1 MATSMGVDTT
11 DTSVIWAPGDTSG
24 HFVSG
29 ATAAI
34 PESKFVVQTATAAP
48 TAAPSGNRVVLVS
61 DDLYYWDGDEWFGP
75 YVLAT

>member
-1 MATSMGVDTT
+1 MATDNT
-11 DTSVIWAPGDTSG
+11 DTSVIWGPGDAVG
-24 HFVSG
+24 HNPGG
-29 ATAAI
+29 ATVSI

-48 TAAPSGNRVVLVS
+48 TAAPAGNRAVLFS